1 MTLIGQVNKEQRGD
15 ICILRM
21 ENPPVT
27 AISSG
32 IRQGLFDEIQVAQAD
47 PEIGAVVITGFA
59 KAFAAGADIREFG
72 GDPTQPVGMVD
83 IRELIQSGELPLVA
97 AISGVALGGGLELA
111 MYCDYRVADSASKLG
126 LPELNLGIVPGGGG
140 TQHLPRLVGAEKA
153 LDMLISSKPIGAAD
167 AQAAGLVDEVVTGD
181 VVDAACA
188 IARDII
194 DGKRPR
200 VDIRQLDE
208 KLSQDRGNAEIF
220 DQART
225 QAKRKRAG
233 QVAPLKAIAAVEAAV
248 AGDYAQGIAT
258 ERACV
263 EACLAGP
270 QRAAM
275 VHLFFAER
283 EAAKIPGLARDT
295 PVADVK
301 TIAVVGLGMMGSGI
315 AVSALAAGYRVLGL
329 GHDDPGCEKGLA
341 RVRKVMLRDVK
352 SGRLSEAGLEE
363 RLSRISGVSTAG
375 ELADVD
381 LVIEAVYETMDI
393 KLDLFR
399 ELGKALKPEAIL
411 ATNTSGLD
419 VDEMARESGRPGK
432 VLGLHFFN
440 PANVMR
446 LLEVVRGSDTSDETL
461 ATGMAVA
468 SKLGKTPVVSG
479 NAPGFIGNR
488 MVQAYNNQGRELL
501 LSGAYPHQV
510 DKVATEFGLAMGPF
524 QLQDLVGLG
533 LLVRMHEGVKDIPDR
548 VRPHFAVQAQDR
560 QGRANGKGFYLYE
573 EGKHG
578 PQHDP
583 EVDRIIDGVREELG
597 YESRAISEEE
607 IHQRLF
613 YALINAG
620 AHLLGEGVALRPGDI
635 DVVYHFGYSFPIY
648 RGGPMHYADQVGVNN
663 VYKAV
668 VGFHE
673 QYGELWEPAPLLR
686 ELAECGKTFA
696 QWQEG
701 QAS

>member
-21 ENPPVT
+21 ENPPVN

-32 IRQGLFDEIQVAQAD
+32 IRQGLFDEIQAAQAD
-47 PEIGAVVITGFA
+47 PTIRAAVITGSD
-59 KAFAAGADIREFG
+59 KAFAAGADIREFT
-72 GDPTQPVGMVD
+72 GDPTRPVGMVD

-97 AISGVALGGGLELA
+97 AIGGVALGGGLELA

-126 LPELNLGIVPGGGG
+126 LPELNLGIVPGGAG

-153 LDMLISSKPIGAAD
+153 LEMLISGKPIGAAE
-167 AQAAGLVDEVVTGD
+167 AQAAGLVDAVASGNI
-181 VVDAACA
+181 VDAACS
-188 IARDII
+188 IAREII

-208 KLSQDRGNAEIF
+208 KISKDRDNGEIF
-220 DQART
+220 DQARS

-233 QVAPLKAIAAVEAAV
+233 QVAPLKAIETVEAAV

-258 ERACV
+258 ERACNR
-263 EACLAGP
+263 ECLAGP

-275 VHLFFAER
+275 VHMFLAER
-283 EAAKIPGLARDT
+283 EAARIPGLGKDT
-295 PVADVK
+295 PVVDVK
-301 TIAVVGLGMMGSGI
+301 TIAVAGLGMMGSGI
-315 AVSALAAGYRVLGL
+315 AVNALAGGYRVLGL
-329 GHDDPGCEKGLA
+329 GHDDTGAEKGLA
-341 RVRKVMLRDVK
+341 RVRKIMQRDVK
-352 SGRLSEAGLEE
+352 SGRLSEAGFEE
-363 RLSRISGVSTAG
+363 RMSRISGVSSVA

-393 KLDLFR
+393 KLDMFR

-419 VDEMARESGRPGK
+419 VDRMAEESGRPGK

-468 SKLGKTPVVSG
+468 KKLGKTAVVSG

-488 MVQAYNNQGRELL
+488 MVQAYNNQSRELL

-510 DKVATEFGLAMGPF
+510 DRMVNEFGLPMGPF

-548 VRPHFAVQAQDR
+548 VKPQFAVHAQDR
-560 QGRANGKGFYLYE
+560 QGRANGKGFYRYE
-573 EGKHG
+573 EGKRG

-583 EVDRIIDGVREELG
+583 EVDQIIDGVREELG

-620 AHLLGEGVALRPGDI
+620 AHLLGEGVALRPSDI

-648 RGGPMHYADQVGVNN
+648 RGGPMHYADQVGVEN
-663 VYKAV
+663 VYRAV

-686 ELAECGKTFA
+686 ELAESGKTFA
-696 QWQEG
+696 RWQEEQVG
-701 QAS
+701 